1 MLHFDYE
8 DEERNK
14 VSNEEEYVNK
24 SFEINH
30 EILLEYFVD
39 ERKVLHHQY
48 RTKDILNDL
57 KMLDQVILILKILK

>member
-24 SFEINH
+24 SVEINH
-30 EILLEYFVD
+30 EILLEDFVD
-39 ERKVLHHQY
+39 ERKVVHHQY
-48 RTKDILNDL
+48 RIKDILNDL
-57 KMLDQVILILKILK
+57 KMLDEMILILKILK